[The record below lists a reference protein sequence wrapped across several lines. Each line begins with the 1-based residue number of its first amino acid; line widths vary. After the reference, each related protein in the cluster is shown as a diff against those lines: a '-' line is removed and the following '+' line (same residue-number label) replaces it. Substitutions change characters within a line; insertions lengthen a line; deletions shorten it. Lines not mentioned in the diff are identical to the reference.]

1 MSDLS
6 NGIRINAIGYIV
18 SRERGG
24 LESGNLRAVTFT
36 IRRESHRNGTETEP
50 PDFCP
55 CPSTMSFSLINRYI
69 PPREA
74 DISREKKKAEYG
86 NVYSSVHNR
95 EKDEEKLSS
104 KFLIRFFSVRSGGL
118 E

>member
-74 DISREKKKAEYG
+74 DISREKKKRNMEMFT
-86 NVYSSVHNR
+86 R
-95 EKDEEKLSS
+95 PFITEKRTRKNSPLN
-104 KFLIRFFSVRSGGL
+104 F
-118 E
+118 

>member
-36 IRRESHRNGTETEP
+36 IRRESRRNGTETEP

-55 CPSTMSFSLINRYI
+55 PFYHVLLADKPIHTPSRSRYFE
-69 PPREA
+69 RE
-74 DISREKKKAEYG
+74 KKAEYG